1 MTNFCF
7 SFISLIIIFWYFNK
21 RVSSSKICDSNIL
34 SIDEIKTTFPFIYIK
49 QIDSYFIFELTP
61 DDLFVKRGD
70 KNFFLVVFNKN
81 NPTKSFLLGSIGF
94 AGFYFGRKIY
104 LKRKLR
110 ANKLDDEF
118 SYDISSNV
126 NINIV

>member
-1 MTNFCF
+1 M
-7 SFISLIIIFWYFNK
+7 
-21 RVSSSKICDSNIL
+21 
-34 SIDEIKTTFPFIYIK
+34 DEIKTTFPFIYIK
-49 QIDSYFIFELTP
+49 QIDSYFIFELTLC
-61 DDLFVKRGD
+61 DLFVKRGD

-81 NPTKSFLLGSIGF
+81 NPTKSFLLGGVGF

-118 SYDISSNV
+118 SYDISSNI

>member
-1 MTNFCF
+1 LTNFFF

-34 SIDEIKTTFPFIYIK
+34 SIDEIEITFPFIY
-49 QIDSYFIFELTP
+49 QIDSYFIFEFIP

-70 KNFFLVVFNKN
+70 KNFFGVVFDKN
-81 NPTKSFLLGSIGF
+81 NPTKSFLFLIILF

-110 ANKLDDEF
+110 AYKLDDEF
-118 SYDISSNV
+118 SYDISSNI

>member
-1 MTNFCF
+1 MD
-7 SFISLIIIFWYFNK
+7 
-21 RVSSSKICDSNIL
+21 V
-34 SIDEIKTTFPFIYIK
+34 TFPSIYMK
-49 QIDSYFIFELTP
+49 QIDFYFIFKFIP
-61 DDLFVKRGD
+61 DDLFVKHG

-81 NPTKSFLLGSIGF
+81 NPTNSFFLGSIGF

-118 SYDISSNV
+118 SYDISSNI

>member
-1 MTNFCF
+1 M
-7 SFISLIIIFWYFNK
+7 
-21 RVSSSKICDSNIL
+21 
-34 SIDEIKTTFPFIYIK
+34 DEIKTTFPFIY

-70 KNFFLVVFNKN
+70 KNFFGVVFNKN
-81 NPTKSFLLGSIGF
+81 NPTNSFFLGSIGF

-110 ANKLDDEF
+110 ANELNDEF

>member
-1 MTNFCF
+1 ME
-7 SFISLIIIFWYFNK
+7 
-21 RVSSSKICDSNIL
+21 
-34 SIDEIKTTFPFIYIK
+34 EIKTTFPFIY
-49 QIDSYFIFELTP
+49 QIDFYFIFEFTLG
-61 DDLFVKRGD
+61 DLFVKRGD
-70 KNFFLVVFNKN
+70 KNFFWVVFNKN
-81 NPTKSFLLGSIGF
+81 NPTNSFFLGGVGF

-110 ANKLDDEF
+110 ANELDDEF

>member
-1 MTNFCF
+1 ML
-7 SFISLIIIFWYFNK
+7 SFDISIKESVVVKYAN
-21 RVSSSKICDSNIL
+21 SNIL
-34 SIDEIKTTFPFIYIK
+34 SIDEIEITFPFIYIK
-49 QIDSYFIFELTP
+49 QIDSYFIFELIP

-70 KNFFLVVFNKN
+70 KNLFLVVFNKN
-81 NPTKSFLLGSIGF
+81 NPTNSFFLGIGF

-110 ANKLDDEF
+110 ANELNDEF
-118 SYDISSNV
+118 SYEISSNI

>member
-1 MTNFCF
+1 ML
-7 SFISLIIIFWYFNK
+7 SFDISIKESVVVKYAN
-21 RVSSSKICDSNIL
+21 SNIL
-34 SIDEIKTTFPFIYIK
+34 SMEEIKTTFPFIYIK
-49 QIDSYFIFELTP
+49 QIYSYFIFKFIP

-70 KNFFLVVFNKN
+70 KNFFGVVFNKN
-81 NPTKSFLLGSIGF
+81 NPTNSFLLGGVGF

-110 ANKLDDEF
+110 ANELDDEF
-118 SYDISSNV
+118 SYDISSNI

>member
-1 MTNFCF
+1 ME
-7 SFISLIIIFWYFNK
+7 
-21 RVSSSKICDSNIL
+21 
-34 SIDEIKTTFPFIYIK
+34 EIKTTFPFIY

-61 DDLFVKRGD
+61 DDLFVKRGG

-118 SYDISSNV
+118 SYDISSNI

>member
-1 MTNFCF
+1 ME
-7 SFISLIIIFWYFNK
+7 
-21 RVSSSKICDSNIL
+21 
-34 SIDEIKTTFPFIYIK
+34 EIKTTFPFIY

-61 DDLFVKRGD
+61 DDLFVKHG

-81 NPTKSFLLGSIGF
+81 NLTNSFLLGGVGF

-118 SYDISSNV
+118 SYDIFHQML
-126 NINIV
+126 I

>member
-1 MTNFCF
+1 M
-7 SFISLIIIFWYFNK
+7 
-21 RVSSSKICDSNIL
+21 
-34 SIDEIKTTFPFIYIK
+34 DEIKTTFPFIYIK
-49 QIDSYFIFELTP
+49 QIDFCFIFVLTP

-81 NPTKSFLLGSIGF
+81 NPTNSFFLGSIGF

>member
-1 MTNFCF
+1 ML
-7 SFISLIIIFWYFNK
+7 SFDISIKESVVVKYAN
-21 RVSSSKICDSNIL
+21 SNIL
-34 SIDEIKTTFPFIYIK
+34 SIDEIEITFPFINMK
-49 QIDSYFIFELTP
+49 QFDFYFIFELTP
-61 DDLFVKRGD
+61 DDLFVKHG

-81 NPTKSFLLGSIGF
+81 NPTNSFLLGSIGF

-110 ANKLDDEF
+110 ANELDDEF
-118 SYDISSNV
+118 SYDISSNI

>member
-1 MTNFCF
+1 LL
-7 SFISLIIIFWYFNK
+7 SFDISIKESVVVKYAN
-21 RVSSSKICDSNIL
+21 SNIL
-34 SIDEIKTTFPFIYIK
+34 SIDEIEITFPFIYMK
-49 QIDSYFIFELTP
+49 QFDFYFIFELTLF
-61 DDLFVKRGD
+61 DLFVKHG

-81 NPTKSFLLGSIGF
+81 NPTNSFFLGSIGF

-118 SYDISSNV
+118 SYDISSNI

>member
-1 MTNFCF
+1 M
-7 SFISLIIIFWYFNK
+7 
-21 RVSSSKICDSNIL
+21 
-34 SIDEIKTTFPFIYIK
+34 
-49 QIDSYFIFELTP
+49 
-61 DDLFVKRGD
+61 
-70 KNFFLVVFNKN
+70 VVFNKN
-81 NPTKSFLLGSIGF
+81 NPTNSFLLGSIDF

-118 SYDISSNV
+118 SYDISSNI

>member
-1 MTNFCF
+1 M
-7 SFISLIIIFWYFNK
+7 
-21 RVSSSKICDSNIL
+21 
-34 SIDEIKTTFPFIYIK
+34 DEIKITFPFIYIK

-61 DDLFVKRGD
+61 DDLFVKRCD
-70 KNFFLVVFNKN
+70 KNFFGVVFNKN
-81 NPTKSFLLGSIGF
+81 NPTNSFFLGSIGF
-94 AGFYFGRKIY
+94 AGFYFGSKIY

-110 ANKLDDEF
+110 ANELDDEF

>member
-1 MTNFCF
+1 ME
-7 SFISLIIIFWYFNK
+7 
-21 RVSSSKICDSNIL
+21 
-34 SIDEIKTTFPFIYIK
+34 EIKTNFPFIYIK
-49 QIDSYFIFELTP
+49 QIDSYFIFEFTP
-61 DDLFVKRGD
+61 DDLFVNWGD

-81 NPTKSFLLGSIGF
+81 NPTKSFLLGGVGF

-110 ANKLDDEF
+110 ANELNDEF
-118 SYDISSNV
+118 SYEISSNI